1 MNTNYDKSYLAHYGV
16 KGMKWGVRH
25 TPIYTGGTRGHGQ
38 GTNSTKR
45 GLSSK
50 TKSRLKKVVIG
61 AAVVGGLGLG
71 AVAVKSGAFRNVS
84 AIGKRSAESVL
95 KRAETTA
102 KFDSVTD
109 IATVKSQYAKGAQK
123 IDLLEAPKAYDTAKS
138 TATKQTSSR
147 VKQAPKINKKVTEES
162 KAKVWKE
169 YKDWKNLESS
179 LKADRRNPNVTNT
192 PELDQ
197 AIKGSE
203 NMVRRG
209 NRQVTQQF
217 GSDNGRYPTSY
228 MKKGRSPRRIK
239 RR

>member
-1 MNTNYDKSYLAHYGV
+1 M
-16 KGMKWGVRH
+16 
-25 TPIYTGGTRGHGQ
+25 RGHGQ

-50 TKSRLKKVVIG
+50 TKSRLKKVAIG

-95 KRAETTA
+95 KRAE
-102 KFDSVTD
+102 V
-109 IATVKSQYAKGAQK
+109 
-123 IDLLEAPKAYDTAKS
+123 YDTAAS
-138 TATKQTSSR
+138 TAKQAKTMRKIPSGKSPKYYAEYGTKNGDIRRTVHVPKKPENVIDKATSTVKKQTSSR

-179 LKADRRNPNVTNT
+179 LKSDRRNPNVTNT

-228 MKKGRSPRRIK
+228 MKKSRSPRRIK